1 MATDP
6 IRLAGGPHE
15 RAAGEHVA
23 ELFQEHGRVVYG
35 LCRMLLRDP
44 VEADDATQA
53 TFVSAF
59 KALLGGGAVREPA
72 AWLATIARNECRGRA
87 HARMREPLPL
97 LESDLG
103 HAHGPHEEVNR
114 RLAVEE
120 IREAIAELPD
130 KQREAVVLRDLYGLR
145 YDEVGAALGLSR
157 PSVEALLFRGRRR
170 LRVSLKPLAS
180 GVLAVPLAVREGI
193 AQALPGFGASVA
205 GTGALAGGVTASAA
219 GGGLIA
225 KIAAAPMAAKL
236 AAAAVAVGAAGSAGL
251 VGAEQ
256 ATHRGPSHAV
266 ARPVAAQTDVTVAE
280 APLTEAAG
288 DGQVVAG
295 PVSDEHGRSGGDGE
309 RASRAGK
316 AGTGPGGSGSD
327 GRVHHGHEPAAPE
340 AAKEGER
347 SAGGREH
354 GSSSEPPPEHEQ
366 SGFAGSGHASG
377 ESHPEQSGKQHES
390 ETSPTPSAEDE
401 PATALEH
408 LETGKGSDPG
418 SSDGQPEGSH
428 DSSGS
433 PGGGDHVE
441 DEPQE
446 ADPPA

>member
-97 LESDLG
+97 LDSDLG

-120 IREAIAELPD
+120 IREAIAELPE

-193 AQALPGFGASVA
+193 AQALPGFGASAA

-225 KIAAAPMAAKL
+225 KIAAAPVAAKL
-236 AAAAVAVGAAGSAGL
+236 AAAAVAVGAAGSAGV
-251 VGAEQ
+251 VGAEH
-256 ATHRGPSHAV
+256 ATHRGPSH
-266 ARPVAAQTDVTVAE
+266 RRC
-280 APLTEAAG
+280 AAG
-288 DGQVVAG
+288 RAAG
-295 PVSDEHGRSGGDGE
+295 RRAGRRGEWGGGS
-309 RASRAGK
+309 RSRADRRW
-316 AGTGPGGSGSD
+316 PG
-327 GRVHHGHEPAAPE
+327 E
-340 AAKEGER
+340 
-347 SAGGREH
+347 
-354 GSSSEPPPEHEQ
+354 
-366 SGFAGSGHASG
+366 
-377 ESHPEQSGKQHES
+377 
-390 ETSPTPSAEDE
+390 
-401 PATALEH
+401 
-408 LETGKGSDPG
+408 
-418 SSDGQPEGSH
+418 
-428 DSSGS
+428 
-433 PGGGDHVE
+433 
-441 DEPQE
+441 
-446 ADPPA
+446 